1 MGFLPNPFYFNP
13 FILFLCLFLS
23 RLKTRAMLLRQS
35 AVRASRQIGKIYSH
49 TPTAPRDAHLAP
61 ARGCSPGDD
70 IGISRRSRKWT
81 LFWSSN
87 GWRRIAHKR
96 CGAAEEG

>member
-61 ARGCSPGDD
+61 TRGCSPGDD
-70 IGISRRSRKWT
+70 IGLSRGVPEVG
-81 LFWSSN
+81 LLWSS
-87 GWRRIAHKR
+87 
-96 CGAAEEG
+96 E